1 MGEPCVFDLVEELR
15 EGVEKAQQHRDSEAS
30 QARAVTGG
38 EESGKDDAA
47 SVFSSDGEGGTS
59 DLESDEEAS
68 TTSTTPTPTAT
79 TAKTSPNH
87 LASLGGKAAS
97 AASAAAGGATVVF
110 NALIRTHHVTS
121 RKKVGKVKKAAQHEL
136 RYLLIR
142 SGGSPGLMY
151 AEGEEGALREWVAGV
166 AVSVDFCCFLLEKA
180 ERGRGKGRGRGE
192 GRERSGSDG
201 REEVAESTEECMLIS
216 NRFYRPSA
224 TKTTTSPG
232 LQLLC
237 PSPGLFRHQ
246 HQHRHRNPHRQLTS
260 TMRAMIRRRNLRL
273 RQKTQRGMKRWT
285 VWRTLQRRLKGG
297 VS

>member
-1 MGEPCVFDLVEELR
+1 MDQASSSSIPSALTDEIESINAIFGDNTLSLTKTPSSSSETQTHILILTLPFHSTSLRLAFPHDYPASVPSVLGPESSLSLPTHSTASSSSTSVSSTTSGSITLAAAKKGEAADFAAEARRVLEGCWRVGEPCVFDLVEELR

-87 LASLGGKAAS
+87 LTSLGGKAAS

-121 RKKVGKVKKAAQHEL
+121 RKKVGKVKK
-136 RYLLIR
+136 
-142 SGGSPGLMY
+142 
-151 AEGEEGALREWVAGV
+151 
-166 AVSVDFCCFLLEKA
+166 
-180 ERGRGKGRGRGE
+180 
-192 GRERSGSDG
+192 
-201 REEVAESTEECMLIS
+201 
-216 NRFYRPSA
+216 
-224 TKTTTSPG
+224 
-232 LQLLC
+232 
-237 PSPGLFRHQ
+237 RH
-246 HQHRHRNPHRQLTS
+246 S
-260 TMRAMIRRRNLRL
+260 M
-273 RQKTQRGMKRWT
+273 
-285 VWRTLQRRLKGG
+285 
-297 VS
+297 S